1 MNKIEINHDD
11 PKAFSTFFEQ
21 TLPTFVGLFGLST
34 VDWIEQCSNF
44 LQQPLLNS
52 VSTQI
57 DQLE

>member
-34 VDWIEQCSNF
+34 KLIGLSNTVTF
-44 LQQPLLNS
+44 FSSL
-52 VSTQI
+52 
-57 DQLE
+57 